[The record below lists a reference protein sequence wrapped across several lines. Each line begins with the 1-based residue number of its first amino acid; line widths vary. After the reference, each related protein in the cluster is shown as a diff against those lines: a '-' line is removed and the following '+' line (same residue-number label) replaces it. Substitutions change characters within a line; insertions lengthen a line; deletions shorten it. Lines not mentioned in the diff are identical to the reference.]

1 MTKPGPSGGGGGDRS
16 PYSHRHWLTQSL
28 SDTDIHTNKTTLTH
42 TAHTLTHRETLPT
55 HTLITLHTAPPPHTH
70 THTRDTAPPPPP
82 PPQTHKWHCPL
93 HTHTL
98 SDIQLMT
105 LTHTRADWWH
115 TDTLTYHFSDS
126 AALTHCDTL
135 IRWHA
140 YTQVAS
146 ESIRPLPLTQWHP
159 PWLTTHTHS
168 HTLTRRGL
176 TLTMTD
182 GHARVC
188 ACTYM
193 QLLNGTITQP
203 HYSFSQRGPARPTPA
218 AATSATPLEL
228 TLSGQSVSLVNLS
241 RRPRLKTTVQ
251 SVDMLILSV

>member
-1 MTKPGPSGGGGGDRS
+1 MNSVSNNRWRSIAINYGNAGSNGVAGSWRNPGQVVAGAATGR
-16 PYSHRHWLTQSL
+16 R
-28 SDTDIHTNKTTLTH
+28 TH
-42 TAHTLTHRETLPT
+42 TGIDWPSHWVTQTYTQIRQHWHTLPT
-55 HTLITLHTAPPPHTH
+55 HTLITLHTPPPPTHTSDTAHYTH
-70 THTRDTAPPPPP
+70 THSVTYT
-82 PPQTHKWHCPL
+82 
-93 HTHTL
+93 
-98 SDIQLMT
+98 QLMT

-115 TDTLTYHFSDS
+115 TVTLTYHFSDS

-159 PWLTTHTHS
+159 PWLTTHTHT
-168 HTLTRRGL
+168 HTDTTRL